1 MTAWVEIL
9 TWILV
14 GLGSF
19 LTIVGAYGALRLP
32 DLYTRMHAA
41 SVTDTLATFLV
52 LAGCSVPV
60 LVSGDWLIAV
70 KLFFILVFLW
80 FTSPIASYALGH
92 AAFFDDEKPLLDHDL
107 TDDQEGGSVR

>member
-1 MTAWVEIL
+1 MSAWAEIL
-9 TWILV
+9 TWVLV
-14 GLGSF
+14 VPGAI
-19 LTIVGAYGALRLP
+19 LTIVGAWGALRLP

-52 LAGCSVPV
+52 LAGCAVPV

-92 AAFFDDEKPLLDHDL
+92 AAFYDGEKPQLDHDL
-107 TDDQEGGSVR
+107 TDDKEGSA

>member
-1 MTAWVEIL
+1 MSAWAEIL
-9 TWILV
+9 TWALV
-14 GLGSF
+14 GSGAF
-19 LTIVGAYGALRLP
+19 LTIVGSYGAVRLP

-52 LAGCSVPV
+52 LAGCAVPV
-60 LVSGDWLIAV
+60 LTAGDWLIAV

-92 AAFFDDEKPLLDHDL
+92 AAFFDGQKPELDHDL
-107 TDDQEGGSVR
+107 TDDREGG